1 MRAKMS
7 AVTDLPPDPTLA
19 PVEVTLGEPGTL
31 PPEPQPVR
39 QMLRT
44 LGLGVLVVLAVLVVA
59 MIIVIATL
67 PPIVER

>member
-1 MRAKMS
+1 MS
-7 AVTDLPPDPTLA
+7 VGTDVPPDPTLA

-31 PPEPQPVR
+31 PPEPRPVR
-39 QMLRT
+39 QMLVT
-44 LGLGVLVVLAVLVVA
+44 LALGVLVVFAVLVVA